1 MMSTKT
7 ENLFLLKG
15 KVSLV
20 TGSARGLGRSMAQ
33 ALAEVGA
40 DLMLVDV
47 LGDRLEKT
55 ADKISSETGRKVSY
69 FAADLGDINVID
81 KITVA
86 CISEFGQLDILVNN
100 AAMTVRKPFLEITPD
115 EFDRILAVN
124 TRSAY
129 FLSQQVARVMI
140 RQGNGGK
147 IINMASLTSEIGMRN
162 ITAYGASKGGV
173 YALTKGLAVE
183 LAEYNICVNAIA
195 PGFFETDLTAPVWR
209 NEEKRAW
216 VRSRIPFERP
226 GTPDDIA
233 GTVVYLASAASNY
246 VTGRVIFLDGGW
258 MAS

>member
-1 MMSTKT
+1 MRTKT
-7 ENLFLLKG
+7 EKLFSLKG

-47 LGDRLEKT
+47 LGDELKQT
-55 ADKISSETGRKVSY
+55 AGQISSKTGRRVS
-69 FAADLGDINVID
+69 FFPADLGDIETIEN
-81 KITVA
+81 ITA
-86 CISEFGQLDILVNN
+86 TCISEFGQLDILVNN

-129 FLSQQVARVMI
+129 FLSQQVARIMI
-140 RQGNGGK
+140 RQGDGGK

-183 LAEYNICVNAIA
+183 LAEYKICVNAIA
-195 PGFFETDLTAPVWR
+195 PGFFETALTAPVWR

-216 VRSRIPFERP
+216 VRSRIPFGRA

-233 GTVVYLASAASNY
+233 GTVVYLASAALDY